1 MRKFA
6 QLSVTVVVAL
16 IMSGCGDVY
25 RPVVI
30 PNPPPTPDPKPAHN
44 AFVISNNGLSK
55 GTGMQLN
62 VSGDTNMGVIQLGI
76 QPEHA
81 SLNGS
86 GTRVLTANSLS
97 DTASIFV
104 PASTFSII
112 AKIADVVLPTGFNPS
127 FVTTTE
133 TTSFYVGGSGRNSFP
148 PSIAFVNGSNVA
160 GADIQ
165 ALPGSVGTT
174 ISMAETPDTR
184 KLYAA
189 SSNGNSVTPINII
202 DHTFNASIPVTT
214 PVWVTAR
221 SDSGRVYVLSQAN
234 GSLLEINPVDD
245 STVPNT
251 VAAGAGANYM
261 SYDSRLNRL
270 YIPNV
275 SASNVTIVSVAGDHA
290 VTLGTLTS
298 FPVAPRVDSVTG
310 KHEPLSCAGSVTPVA
325 VSALPDG
332 SRFYVTGNF
341 VGTCSNANETVT
353 CVAGTLGQPTS
364 STVCYQESVFLANDF
379 SLHSTIAIPPLS
391 ITPGSSQGV
400 CEATRFRLT
409 MASSADSSKVYLGTC
424 DAGGVAV
431 VRTDT
436 DQFSAFLYAPPGAGT
451 SSGGG
456 APPPQNP
463 VFVLA
468 GQ

>member
-1 MRKFA
+1 
-6 QLSVTVVVAL
+6 
-16 IMSGCGDVY
+16 
-25 RPVVI
+25 
-30 PNPPPTPDPKPAHN
+30 
-44 AFVISNNGLSK
+44 
-55 GTGMQLN
+55 
-62 VSGDTNMGVIQLGI
+62 
-76 QPEHA
+76 
-81 SLNGS
+81 
-86 GTRVLTANSLS
+86 
-97 DTASIFV
+97 
-104 PASTFSII
+104 
-112 AKIADVVLPTGFNPS
+112 
-127 FVTTTE
+127 
-133 TTSFYVGGSGRNSFP
+133 
-148 PSIAFVNGSNVA
+148 VNGSNVA

-332 SRFYVTGNF
+332 SRFYVTGKF